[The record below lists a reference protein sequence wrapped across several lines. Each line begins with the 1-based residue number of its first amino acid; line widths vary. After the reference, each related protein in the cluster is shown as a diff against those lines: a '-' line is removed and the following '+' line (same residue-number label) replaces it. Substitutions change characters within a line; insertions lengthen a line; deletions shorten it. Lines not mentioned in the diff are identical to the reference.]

1 MTLIDYLLPIQAI
14 SLNTVDGGPF
24 HHICLET
31 INERREVGGQSSIL
45 HPILVWE
52 VVPYNKLPKLPVL
65 HPVVSRLTITSCVTI
80 GHRRDESVNFPIM
93 AQLAQLLVPKTSKI
107 IKVVLAINTS
117 NTDISTF
124 FALVSKHVLSHCT
137 CALLTSGHWLALRD
151 HKITHSV

>member
-1 MTLIDYLLPIQAI
+1 M
-14 SLNTVDGGPF
+14 DGGPF
-24 HHICLET
+24 QHHFLET

-80 GHRRDESVNFPIM
+80 GHRRDVSVNFPIM
-93 AQLAQLLVPKTSKI
+93 AQLAQLLVPKQTTQKI

-124 FALVSKHVLSHCT
+124 FALLS
-137 CALLTSGHWLALRD
+137 
-151 HKITHSV
+151 

>member
-93 AQLAQLLVPKTSKI
+93 AQLAQLLVSKTSKI

-124 FALVSKHVLSHCT
+124 FALVSQHVLVITLHMRFT
-137 CALLTSGHWLALRD
+137 HLWTLASAARPQD
-151 HKITHSV
+151 YT